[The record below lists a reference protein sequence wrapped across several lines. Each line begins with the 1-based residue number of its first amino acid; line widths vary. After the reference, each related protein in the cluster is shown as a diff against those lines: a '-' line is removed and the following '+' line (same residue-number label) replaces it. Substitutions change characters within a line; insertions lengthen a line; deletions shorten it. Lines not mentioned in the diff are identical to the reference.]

1 MFHLLL
7 VDDRISELEELQK
20 ELTDFC
26 KDEAKINVK
35 MIKCPSEESMWEN
48 LQIYAEKNMIVF
60 MRIHMLQQNKG
71 IELSKEINNKYPGV
85 LVVFLE
91 EMKEYTS
98 EIYEADHGYFMAVDQ
113 MEKSLPILFNEIIP
127 LKMKKNH
134 YWIGLRCGYRV
145 VRVPQED
152 ILYFERNLRKTIVHM
167 KSGEQLETAE
177 KLSGLLERLNPQEFV
192 RCHNSYIVN
201 LKEVEGIQ
209 GKEICMK
216 QGFCLNISRAY
227 LSDVKK
233 YFTGFEG

>member
-1 MFHLLL
+1 MYHLLL
-7 VDDRISELEELQK
+7 VDDRISELDKIQK
-20 ELTDFC
+20 EISDFC
-26 KDEAKINVK
+26 KNEVKVSAKVL
-35 MIKCPSEESMWEN
+35 KCPDEECMWEN
-48 LQIYAEKNMIVF
+48 LQECAEKNVILF
-60 MRIHMLQQNKG
+60 MRIHLVQQNRG
-71 IELSKEINNKYPGV
+71 IEISKEINSKYPGV

-127 LKMKKNH
+127 VKMKKNNH
-134 YWIGLRCGYRV
+134 WIGLRCGYRV
-145 VRVPQED
+145 IRVAQAD

-167 KSGEQLETAE
+167 KTGEKLETAE

-201 LKEVEGIQ
+201 LKEVEAIHA
-209 GKEICMK
+209 KEICMK
-216 QGFCLNISRAY
+216 QGICLNISRAY

-233 YFTGFEG
+233 SFSGIEN